1 MATDPYRSYNFKLEI
16 DGVTEGHFTECSGLS
31 VKMENISYPEA
42 GTKHIAR
49 KIPGQVDYSPVTL
62 KYGMTDSQHL
72 WEWLMKAVE
81 GTVEPKN
88 AAIIL
93 LDSQGTSEVMRWNL
107 TNAWPSEW
115 QGAALNPN
123 DRSIAIESLT
133 LVFDSLERA

>member
-1 MATDPYRSYNFKLEI
+1 MTSDPYRSYNFKLEI
-16 DGVTEGHFTECSGLS
+16 DGVAEGYFTECSGLTPK
-31 VKMENISYPEA
+31 VVPKTQA
-42 GTKHIAR
+42 GTEQIVR
-49 KIPGQVDYSPVTL
+49 KFPGQVDYSPVTL
-62 KYGMTDSQHL
+62 KYGITDSQRL
-72 WEWLMKAVE
+72 WEWLMKTAEGNVE
-81 GTVEPKN
+81 RKN

-93 LDSQGTSEVMRWNL
+93 LDSQGKSEVMRWNL